1 MPESFAL
8 SIILLI
14 AFPIALPI
22 ADSRLNQWIQETY
35 WLWPVLE
42 ITHFIGLSLLLGGL
56 IVVDLRMA
64 GHFKSLDAAAT
75 HRLLPLVLFGFGLNL
90 LTGILFF
97 YGDPMRYAA
106 NIGFRIKMV
115 LVMIAGLNALLY
127 HWRIDARVQAEL
139 SSGNSPLM
147 AKCVAYTSLAAWTG
161 VLLFGRLIPYVGT
174 G

>member
-106 NIGFRIKMV
+106 NIGFRIW
-115 LVMIAGLNALLY
+115 Y
-127 HWRIDARVQAEL
+127 W
-139 SSGNSPLM
+139 
-147 AKCVAYTSLAAWTG
+147 
-161 VLLFGRLIPYVGT
+161 
-174 G
+174 